1 MQKSLQTVDIKGK
14 PYVLVN
20 ERVKAFRENYPGYS
34 LITTVVE
41 LTDKR
46 VVMCATINNP
56 EGTAVATGYAYEDAG
71 SSYINKTS
79 YIENCE
85 TSAWGRALANF
96 GIGIDNSMC
105 SADEVAN
112 VLLNQGKTDKSE
124 QKAKSEQNNKRDEE
138 KPKPETLDRAAVNT
152 LIAKLKDYNFTCGK
166 QATEADIAGL
176 CKRKSFTELD
186 YKGFKYLMDEMDK
199 AIDKV
204 IKAKAYEA
212 NRQNS

>member
-20 ERVKAFRENYPGYS
+20 ERVKAFRENYLGYG

-105 SADEVAN
+105 SADELAN
-112 VLLNQGKTDKSE
+112 ALLNQGKTDKSE
-124 QKAKSEQNNKRDEE
+124 QKAKSEANNKHDEE
-138 KPKPETLDRAAVNT
+138 KPKPKTLDKAAVNT
-152 LIAKLKDYNFTCGK
+152 LVSKLKEYNFACGK
-166 QATEADIAGL
+166 QATEENFAGL
-176 CKRKSFTELD
+176 RGCKSFKELHYED
-186 YKGFKYLMDEMDK
+186 FKYLMGLMDK
-199 AIDKV
+199 KIEQV
-204 IKAKAYEA
+204 KAQIYETD
-212 NRQNS
+212 RQNS